1 MAAQIK
7 ITASE
12 EKFIASM
19 KAMSG
24 AVGEL
29 TARFNIGLNRE
40 LRHTDGLSRQLDRGF
55 GALGDRFKSFGTAMS
70 IGVTLPLALAAKSA
84 SDAFAEYDSLR
95 RGLAT
100 LYPTIDGLNGRLASM
115 RELAKLPGLGFQEA
129 IQGDI
134 RLQSVG
140 IAAAQSTRILREFS
154 NAVALTG
161 GGKEKLNE
169 VTIQLG
175 QMAAKG
181 KVLNQDLRPII
192 ESAPMVSQALQRLFG
207 TVSSE
212 DISKSLEDS
221 GKSSVDFINM
231 LLGEMEKAP
240 RVTGG
245 WKNALENMTDTL
257 FIAKAQMFEVAEA
270 TFNLSERMNGAAT
283 FVENLVASFVG
294 LPKPLQAA
302 IIGATGFLILLG
314 PMSFALGGLISFIP
328 KLIAGLY
335 SVQIAAGAATLGI
348 GLLVGVIISLIGQQ
362 QEYNALIKSSETA
375 HTEATASVDK
385 ESQTLNGYITVLKSA
400 TSTLEQKKAAK
411 AALINISPAFSS
423 VLDGEKTDFDKLKK
437 ASYAYLQSL
446 YDIEKHKK
454 MIASRDK
461 VISKMESASN
471 GDIMSAKGV
480 GLGLL
485 DVVVGFADMRNF
497 EDGKIIGNFKN
508 GVNRANAD
516 LLTGL
521 ATTLAGLDAELAEGM
536 GKILQAQGSI
546 EPNPLGGGKPD
557 DAAAKAIAAKK
568 KELERIETA
577 HDKNLADYAKR
588 RAIAERNA
596 IFGSLDAIQISG
608 FQDFNLSSNFAPDKL
623 KGLTDLKESL
633 TETLGGIFDVDS
645 ATDKMYE
652 HLDEFMKNVSDYKPK
667 KSLEI
672 EEIKKE
678 FARYEKI
685 FGTDARVFG
694 ASIVGDLTEG
704 LVSGGGFGGA
714 LKGLLLGLGN
724 MVSDYG
730 KQLLRTAILIKG
742 AKSIFN
748 INPGSDAAIGK
759 AIGLIAAG
767 GLFRGISNNIP
778 KLARGGVSTNP
789 VMAMIGDNASGKEMV
804 LPFERNNE
812 FADAIANRIGGG
824 GGMNLT
830 HSIQVKGQDLLI
842 VLERA
847 KKAL

>member
-1 MAAQIK
+1 MAAELK
-7 ITASE
+7 ISVSDK
-12 EKFIASM
+12 KFIASM
-19 KAMSG
+19 KAMAGS
-24 AVGEL
+24 VGEL
-29 TARFNIGLNRE
+29 TAKFNMGLKAE
-40 LRHTDGLSRQLDRGF
+40 LKESNFLASKLDRGF

-314 PMSFALGGLISFIP
+314 PMSFAMGGLISFIP

-411 AALINISPAFSS
+411 TALINISPAFSS

-485 DVVVGFADMRNF
+485 DVVVGFADIRNF

-536 GKILQAQGSI
+536 GKILQAQGSV
-546 EPNPLGGGKPD
+546 EPTPRGGGKGD
-557 DAAAKAIAAKK
+557 DAAVKAAEKAAKEQAKIEAKRLALEK
-568 KELERIETA
+568 KA
-577 HDKNLADYAKR
+577 QSLALKQKTDYAESLLKAQDEIDGLLFR
-588 RAIAERNA
+588 KEIPKPPASEK
-596 IFGSLDAIQISG
+596 FTDGQLSLDRTLSG
-608 FQDFNLSSNFAPDKL
+608 MREGGTMNMNRNFSKGENPVLTTQERLQDGIARMKEDLQSFRENAVANLS
-623 KGLTDLKESL
+623 GI
-633 TETLGGIFDVDS
+633 GGDFV
-645 ATDKMYE
+645 A
-652 HLDEFMKNVSDYKPK
+652 
-667 KSLEI
+667 
-672 EEIKKE
+672 
-678 FARYEKI
+678 
-685 FGTDARVFG
+685 
-694 ASIVGDLTEG
+694 G
-704 LVSGGGFGGA
+704 LVEGIVSGKGFGGA
-714 LKGLLLGLGN
+714 LKGLLSSLGGF
-724 MVSDYG
+724 VVEYG
-730 KQLLRTAILIKG
+730 KKMLALAIAIKV
-742 AKSIFN
+742 ANSAFSIA
-748 INPGSDAAIGK
+748 PGSAQTIGR
-759 AIGLIAAG
+759 ALGVIAAG
-767 GLFRGISNNIP
+767 GLVKGFANNIP
-778 KLARGGVSTNP
+778 ALARGGVSTNP